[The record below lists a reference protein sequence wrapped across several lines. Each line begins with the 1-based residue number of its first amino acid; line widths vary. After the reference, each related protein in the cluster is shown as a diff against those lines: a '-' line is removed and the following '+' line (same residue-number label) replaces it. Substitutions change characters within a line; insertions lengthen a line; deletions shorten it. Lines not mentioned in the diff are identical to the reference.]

1 MKKWFW
7 LGFILLNA
15 VIFGTSAAFHRLGA
29 VIDAAAVF
37 NWGIGVGLML
47 MAWALLGKLYWFM
60 ILDVTAV
67 VIFGIAVVGATLIT
81 AAIVGIAIG
90 GWFTCLHLIIPM
102 IVVLVMLFYL
112 VSSIE
117 PMVSREECLEAM
129 KRLENT
135 LIAVAAMLL
144 VGVTVFAVR
153 SALGLNPAQIKTAAS
168 FVSASLAALGATV
181 VDRWLQIHNA

>member
-1 MKKWFW
+1 
-7 LGFILLNA
+7 
-15 VIFGTSAAFHRLGA
+15 
-29 VIDAAAVF
+29 
-37 NWGIGVGLML
+37 LML

-153 SALGLNPAQIKTAAS
+153 GALGLDPAQIKTAAS